1 VRVRTPFASRGRTGG
16 TGQDPAAEP
25 SPPAAPKTPG
35 APNAPGAPGLPRA
48 AWLALPR
55 RRARRPGQW
64 IGVALLVAFVGLVAS
79 SLIRNKAAGYPV
91 IGHYLFSGA
100 ILSGVRVTVELSAIC
115 LVTGIVLGGCVAAM
129 RRSGS
134 VVLSTIARV
143 YIWVL
148 RSVPPLVQVLFWY
161 NLGALYPHL
170 VFRIPLAGWTVLDT
184 NTDTVIHAF
193 TAALIALSLNE
204 AAYQAEIIRAGIQ
217 APGEGQRET
226 AAALGLSGAQAMA
239 LVVLPQS
246 LRVLIPTIANQFIHL
261 VKTTSIVSFIA
272 LSDLLFATEIIYN
285 RTDQVTPLLF
295 VAIIWYLAI
304 IGVATVIQVRLER
317 LLRW

>member
-1 VRVRTPFASRGRTGG
+1 VRVRTPFASSGRTDGACPD
-16 TGQDPAAEP
+16 TPTE
-25 SPPAAPKTPG
+25 SAAPAGPD
-35 APNAPGAPGLPRA
+35 APAVPYRD
-48 AWLALPR
+48 WLALPR
-55 RRARRPGQW
+55 RRASRPGQW
-64 IGVALLVAFVGLVAS
+64 TGVAALFVLVGLMLN
-79 SLIRNKAAGYPV
+79 SLIRDKAARYPV
-91 IGHYLFSGA
+91 IGHYLLSGS
-100 ILSGVRVTVELSAIC
+100 ILSGVGVTVELSAIC
-115 LVTGIVLGGCVAAM
+115 LVTGIVFGGCVAAM
-129 RRSGS
+129 RMSGS
-134 VVLSTIARV
+134 VVLSSIARA

-170 VFRIPLAGWTVLDT
+170 VFRIPLAGWTVFDT

-193 TAALIALSLNE
+193 SAALIALSLNE
-204 AAYQAEIIRAGIQ
+204 AAYQAEVIRAGIR
-217 APGEGQRET
+217 APGAGQREA
-226 AAALGLSGAQAMA
+226 AAALGLSGVQAMA

-285 RTDQVTPLLF
+285 RTGEITPLLM
-295 VAIIWYLAI
+295 VAIVWYLAI
-304 IGVATVIQVRLER
+304 IGVATLIQAWLER